1 MAQLSE
7 TPQIYESYPSNSL
20 YKHFPETMVDDLGIY
35 KKMTY
40 TYGNGTIG
48 VFKYVYII
56 WMGAKT
62 DSMGPGRW
70 LSTGQRLRT

>member
-1 MAQLSE
+1 
-7 TPQIYESYPSNSL
+7 
-20 YKHFPETMVDDLGIY
+20 MVDDLGIY

-56 WMGAKT
+56 
-62 DSMGPGRW
+62 
-70 LSTGQRLRT
+70 